1 MQEKIGFICFL
12 VLYVL
17 AIALGVS
24 KTIYVII
31 SEITPLYL
39 LHQVKAT
46 CATFGFFTT
55 FLVTTFFLNGLEDPQ
70 GKWIIFLILA
80 ANSVLFIIFVYFFVP
95 ESSGKSVRANLINF
109 IGEDKLNKSA
119 NELKTLYDIRLFK
132 DDLAGKG
139 DDE

>member
-1 MQEKIGFICFL
+1 
-12 VLYVL
+12 
-17 AIALGVS
+17 
-24 KTIYVII
+24 
-31 SEITPLYL
+31 
-39 LHQVKAT
+39 
-46 CATFGFFTT
+46 
-55 FLVTTFFLNGLEDPQ
+55 
-70 GKWIIFLILA
+70 
-80 ANSVLFIIFVYFFVP
+80 VYFFVP